1 MTKSRIALL
10 LLLLAPLLCWPP
22 GTALAQPA
30 PAPLSAE
37 ELVAAHNARILDAMG
52 GIDGVARCPRG
63 GPGDDAIVVCG
74 RTGGA
79 RNRLPFVAP
88 PEPGTP
94 HRLIAGETPTG
105 SYAMTAADPDRCVRL
120 CEQPLTIPIIPAIR
134 TLARGFGRIL
144 HPD

>member
-10 LLLLAPLLCWPP
+10 VLAVLLCWPP
-22 GTALAQPA
+22 GPALAQSA

-37 ELVAAHNARILDAMG
+37 ELVAAHNARILDAMA

-74 RTGGA
+74 RDTGF
-79 RNRLPFVAP
+79 RERLPLGSQ
-88 PEPGTP
+88 PEPGAR
-94 HRLIAGETPTG
+94 HRLIAGEVPTG
-105 SYAMTAADPDRCVRL
+105 REAMTDADPDRCMRL
-120 CEQPLTIPIIPAIR
+120 CEQPGTIPISPAVR
-134 TLARGFGRIL
+134 ALARGFGRIL